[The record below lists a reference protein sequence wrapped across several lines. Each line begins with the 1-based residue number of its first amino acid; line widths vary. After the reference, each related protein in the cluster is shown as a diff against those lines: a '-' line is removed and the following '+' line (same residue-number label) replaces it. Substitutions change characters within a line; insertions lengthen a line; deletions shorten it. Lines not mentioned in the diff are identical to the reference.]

1 MCPFTGAD
9 AGMAPGVSAIVSALS
24 ARDKALLLPTAIGC
38 HHNRVPLLHVW
49 LMMWG

>member
-24 ARDKALLLPTAIGC
+24 ARDKALLLPTSRSVAIIIVFPSCTCG
-38 HHNRVPLLHVW
+38 
-49 LMMWG
+49 